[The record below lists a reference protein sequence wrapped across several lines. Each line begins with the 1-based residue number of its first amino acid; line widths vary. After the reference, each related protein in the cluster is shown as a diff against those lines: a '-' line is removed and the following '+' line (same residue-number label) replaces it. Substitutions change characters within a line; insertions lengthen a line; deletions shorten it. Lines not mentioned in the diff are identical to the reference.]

1 LVPLPLA
8 FSAAEEPFLIVHPTP
23 RAAPQSLD
31 RKQWVLPTVLSFLHL
46 KFHHP
51 HALHFQQSG
60 SLFGGA
66 FGFAIG
72 AAEP

>member
-1 LVPLPLA
+1 MTR
-8 FSAAEEPFLIVHPTP
+8 PTA

-51 HALHFQQSG
+51 HGLGFQQSG

-66 FGFAIG
+66 FGVFGFAIG